1 MRRFHVS
8 IGLNVVLA
16 IGVIVLGWYAVRGRP
31 ASGIV
36 TSTQDAESAIK
47 TTVMAYHQHD
57 NRDAVFELG
66 LAAGQLQALGTLTHQ
81 RNITR
86 LGDDVDVLGGVLAG
100 NPTKDG
106 PLVMQAVAVIRQ
118 NLPRPTDTPD
128 LAAWTRQVQTIGRQ
142 LAQNPLFKDTGGAV
156 ISRHGGRFGTF
167 VDWWNA

>member
-1 MRRFHVS
+1 MRRSRVS
-8 IGLNVVLA
+8 VGINVVLA
-16 IGVIVLGWYAVRGRP
+16 IGVMVLGWYAVRGRP
-31 ASGIV
+31 AAGIV

-47 TTVMAYHQHD
+47 TIVLVYHQH
-57 NRDAVFELG
+57 NIRGAVFDLG

-106 PLVMQAVAVIRQ
+106 PLVMQAVTVIRQ

-128 LAAWTRQVQTIGRQ
+128 LAAWNRQVRTIRRQ
-142 LAQNPLFKDTGGAV
+142 LAQNPLFKDMGGP
-156 ISRHGGRFGTF
+156 
-167 VDWWNA
+167 